1 MLPIEEPLS
10 CFLLI
15 EFLILKAN
23 FFEYFL
29 NLENDFTQDTLNR
42 DSFTIFMCVDGE
54 GVVQTKSGEA
64 TIAKGETVLVPAAAN
79 SILIKTAGAKFLEVT
94 I

>member
-1 MLPIEEPLS
+1 
-10 CFLLI
+10 
-15 EFLILKAN
+15 
-23 FFEYFL
+23 
-29 NLENDFTQDTLNR
+29 
-42 DSFTIFMCVDGE
+42 MCVDGE